1 VSRSDALR
9 AAWESCRD
17 RLPVRFDTFC
27 EAVSGWD
34 VMPVCVHGQ
43 LVGAVLQHGPELH
56 ACIKPEGFGR
66 WLSKRVL
73 RDTIDATLKRY
84 GHVITKVQDGNAIG
98 DIFVRRLGFVRM
110 SVADGI
116 VTYRLEATHGN

>member
-1 VSRSDALR
+1 MARSDVLR
-9 AAWESCRD
+9 AAWESFHD
-17 RLPVRFDTFC
+17 RMPVPFETFC
-27 EAVSGWD
+27 EAVAGWD
-34 VMPVCVHGQ
+34 VLPVCVGGQ
-43 LVGAVLQHGPELH
+43 VVGAVLQKGPELH

-98 DIFVRRLGFVRM
+98 DIFVRRLGFVQV
-110 SVADGI
+110 SVSDGI

>member
-1 VSRSDALR
+1 M
-9 AAWESCRD
+9 
-17 RLPVRFDTFC
+17 PVPFETFC
-27 EAVSGWD
+27 DAVIGWN
-34 VMPVCVHGQ
+34 VLPLFVSGQ
-43 LVGAVLQHGPELH
+43 LVGAVLQKGSELH

-98 DIFVRRLGFVRM
+98 DIFVRRLGFVQV
-110 SVADGI
+110 SVDDGI
-116 VTYRLEATHGN
+116 VTYRLEATNGN

>member
-1 VSRSDALR
+1 
-9 AAWESCRD
+9 
-17 RLPVRFDTFC
+17 
-27 EAVSGWD
+27 
-34 VMPVCVHGQ
+34 MPVCVHGQ

-84 GHVITKVQDGNAIG
+84 GHVITKVQEGNAIG
-98 DIFVRRLGFVRM
+98 DIFVRRLGFVQV

>member
-1 VSRSDALR
+1 MSRSDALR

-27 EAVSGWD
+27 EAVAGWD

-84 GHVITKVQDGNAIG
+84 GHVITKVQEGNAIG
-98 DIFVRRLGFVRM
+98 DIFVRRLGFVQV